1 MTSQIP
7 AQILQ
12 FRCSDFDALKPFSID
27 YTQHNAGYFVIVFV
41 ADSVIGIRSNYN
53 VNDQMVNPDINVGN
67 LSALPSSTSNG
78 TVSDGSYVNQNQL
91 LFDKSHEKSP
101 QKILESV
108 NVHATDV
115 QTSGQAI
122 LIAASQPPPPPPT
135 ITVTPTTDETDKTID
150 GMLDRISHDLD
161 YLLNRMAEIPPAPPP
176 PTTTAPPPTLHSTNR
191 SVHEVILEE
200 EAEDL

>member
-1 MTSQIP
+1 MR
-7 AQILQ
+7 LCQ
-12 FRCSDFDALKPFSID
+12 FFF
-27 YTQHNAGYFVIVFV
+27 FV

-53 VNDQMVNPDINVGN
+53 VNDQMINPDINASN
-67 LSALPSSTSNG
+67 LSALAPTVTVCDGGSSS
-78 TVSDGSYVNQNQL
+78 SGSGLHSHVNQNQL
-91 LFDKSHEKSP
+91 LFDKNHEKSP

-108 NVHATDV
+108 NVHVVDA
-115 QTSGQAI
+115 QPSGTAK
-122 LIAASQPPPPPPT
+122 LTTNAPPT
-135 ITVTPTTDETDKTID
+135 ITVTPTDDTDKTID

-176 PTTTAPPPTLHSTNR
+176 PLSAAPTQPPLMHPTNL

>member
-1 MTSQIP
+1 MLRLVTS
-7 AQILQ
+7 LQ
-12 FRCSDFDALKPFSID
+12 FPWLYIQFLTCSMANIFVLFIPFAFGFS
-27 YTQHNAGYFVIVFV
+27 FVVLI

-53 VNDQMVNPDINVGN
+53 VNDQLVNPDINASN
-67 LSALPSSTSNG
+67 LSALGPSTSNM
-78 TVSDGSYVNQNQL
+78 TVGDGVGLHSHVNQNQL
-91 LFDKSHEKSP
+91 IYDKSHEKSP

-108 NVHATDV
+108 NVHAVDS
-115 QTSGQAI
+115 QTSSSAK
-122 LIAASQPPPPPPT
+122 LTAAPPT
-135 ITVTPTTDETDKTID
+135 ITVTPTDDTNKTID

-176 PTTTAPPPTLHSTNR
+176 PTSTAPIQPLHPTNL

>member
-1 MTSQIP
+1 MI
-7 AQILQ
+7 
-12 FRCSDFDALKPFSID
+12 FFFC
-27 YTQHNAGYFVIVFV
+27 FVFT
-41 ADSVIGIRSNYN
+41 DSVIGIRSNYN
-53 VNDQMVNPDINVGN
+53 VNDPIVNPDINASN
-67 LSALPSSTSNG
+67 LSALPTSTSSV

-108 NVHATDV
+108 NVHASDA
-115 QTSGQAI
+115 QTSGQTN
-122 LIAASQPPPPPPT
+122 LIAGTQPPPT
-135 ITVTPTTDETDKTID
+135 ITVTPTDESDKTID

-176 PTTTAPPPTLHSTNR
+176 PTTAPPQPSIPLPMHSTNR